1 METLF
6 EGTVSSYLNLN
17 HLLVAVIIIGIAA
30 VLTASKKVKGS
41 QAKKLTLKYLV
52 MIICAGVGGAVIV
65 WYKIHEIGWLAYVV
79 SVVSGVLIVFL
90 SILIWQEDKDEDHDG
105 ESSQGS

>member
-30 VLTASKKVKGS
+30 VLTVPRKVQGS
-41 QAKKLTLKYLV
+41 QAKTFTLKNII

-65 WYKIHEIGWLAYVV
+65 WYKIHEIGWVAYIISVV
-79 SVVSGVLIVFL
+79 SVVLIVFL
-90 SILIWQEDKDEDHDG
+90 SIHVWQEDKDKEHDG
-105 ESSQGS
+105 KNNQGS